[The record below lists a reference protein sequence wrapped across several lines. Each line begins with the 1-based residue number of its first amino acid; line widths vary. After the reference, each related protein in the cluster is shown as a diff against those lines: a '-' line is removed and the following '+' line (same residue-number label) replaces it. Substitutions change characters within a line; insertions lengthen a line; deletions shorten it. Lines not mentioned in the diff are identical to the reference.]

1 VGIRFARIIILAES
15 GNLPIAS
22 TFHILARSPE
32 GGTANTGTLIMN
44 LQGSIVALVA
54 GLIIIWSVLLD
65 AFETVVLPRRVT
77 RHFKLTA
84 WFYRRTWIPWR
95 GIARRIKTTSRQQ
108 NFLGYFGPL
117 LLILLLG
124 FWAAGLIF
132 GFALLQYGIGG
143 HEQLSGERLTF
154 GKIIYHS
161 GETFFTLG
169 YGDIVPT
176 TGPARALSVI
186 EAGMGFAFLGVVIGY
201 IPVVYAS
208 FSRREIQISMLDARA
223 GSPPSATELLVRL
236 SGRSEDLGMDQ
247 KVLDE
252 VLRDWERWS
261 AELLESHISY
271 PVLSFFR
278 SQHSNQSW
286 LGALTTML
294 DVTSLVLTGIDGV
307 HPGQAKLTFAMARH
321 AAVDLAQVVNA
332 RYDAAAPDRL
342 PAADLDGLWDALA
355 GAGLKLR
362 HDDYARDKLSK
373 LRSMYEPYVHSTAR
387 NLMLTLPAWKYP
399 EKTRDNWQAGP
410 WDRVIQAKGLAILG
424 QKTSLPP
431 AVVSTGEDHF

>member
-1 VGIRFARIIILAES
+1 
-15 GNLPIAS
+15 
-22 TFHILARSPE
+22 
-32 GGTANTGTLIMN
+32 MN
-44 LQGSIVALVA
+44 SHGSIVGTVF
-54 GLIIIWSVLLD
+54 GLIIIWVVLLD

-95 GIARRIKTTSRQQ
+95 GIARRIKTASRQQ

-117 LLILLLG
+117 SLILLLE
-124 FWAAGLIF
+124 FWAAGLIL

-143 HEQLSGERLTF
+143 HEQLNQEPLTF
-154 GKIIYHS
+154 GRIIYHS

-176 TGPARALSVI
+176 SGGARALSVI

-223 GSPPSATELLVRL
+223 GSPPSAAELLVRL
-236 SGRSEDLGMDQ
+236 AGRSEDPGVDQ

-252 VLRDWERWS
+252 VLREWERW
-261 AELLESHISY
+261 AGELLESQISY

-286 LGALTTML
+286 VGALTTML
-294 DVTSLVLTGIDGV
+294 DVTSLLLTGIEGV
-307 HPGQAKLTFAMARH
+307 QPGQARLTFAMARH

-332 RYDAAAPDRL
+332 RYDPGAAERLTEAEMIPLREALAAAGLRL
-342 PAADLDGLWDALA
+342 RSDE
-355 GAGLKLR
+355 
-362 HDDYARDKLSK
+362 YARDKLAK

-387 NLMLTLPAWKYP
+387 NLMLSLPAWRYA

-410 WDRVIQAKGLAILG
+410 WDRLIQARGLGALG
-424 QKTSLPP
+424 GKPEGQ
-431 AVVSTGEDHF
+431 AQVQAGEDHF